1 MEVFSLFREWQFQGS
16 SMTHD
21 MPKIRFRLESC
32 ALRSMESSLC
42 RKVHV
47 VENVSFLFI
56 VKQFQGSSMAR
67 DMLKLDAE
75 SIEFMLSRMES
86 SLVRKFH
93 VVENGRLSL
102 S

>member
-1 MEVFSLFREWQFQGS
+1 MLFFLLGILLGFCEALFSIDLLWEHELLSEQFVIIMLVFNII
-16 SMTHD
+16 MHV
-21 MPKIRFRLESC
+21 LE
-32 ALRSMESSLC
+32 
-42 RKVHV
+42 
-47 VENVSFLFI
+47 NGSFLLI

-75 SIEFMLSRMES
+75 SIEFTLSRMKG